1 MKGSSANRKTLQARK
16 KSVRAELVEALS
28 FSAVGKRSKALRQAQ
43 GERWFAGLLLA
54 ATSLLAAPAFA
65 QTVAITGGTVALGD
79 GSEPIEGG
87 TVVLRDGRIVAAGRN
102 VAVPAGAQRVDATGK
117 WVTPGIVAGFSRVG
131 LIEVDAVSSTNDVSA
146 GNSPFS
152 AAIDVA
158 PAINPRALAI
168 QVNRAGGVTRAIV
181 APGTAKSIFAGQGA
195 VIDLGSDMEAVT
207 RARAFQF
214 VELGETG
221 ADEAGGSRAA
231 AHVLFRNALREARDL
246 GRFSSPISGGG
257 GAREPRANDQRDLPL
272 EEVPDN
278 RLLSAGANRP
288 DDVLLT
294 RFDAAALVPVLQGR
308 QLLLVHVE
316 RASDIIQVLALKKE
330 FPRLRLVLVGATE
343 GWTIADRIA
352 AARVPVIANALNDLP
367 STFEQ
372 LAATQSNVA
381 RMRAAGIPV
390 ALGMINDDEARQVR
404 LARQQAGNMVAVGR
418 VPGASGLSWGEA
430 LATITSAPAEAV
442 GMGGEIG
449 SLRPGRRADVVI
461 WSGDPLE
468 NSSAAEIVLIDGV
481 QQPLDNHQTKLRDRY
496 RTATEGDLPK
506 SYER

>member
-1 MKGSSANRKTLQARK
+1 MIRLF
-16 KSVRAELVEALS
+16 KS
-28 FSAVGKRSKALRQAQ
+28 
-43 GERWFAGLLLA
+43 LLLGA
-54 ATSLLAAPAFA
+54 ALFAAAPAAA

-87 TVVLRDGRIVAAGRN
+87 TVVVRDGRIVAAGRN

-131 LIEVDAVSSTNDVSA
+131 LLEVDAVGATNDVTA
-146 GNSPFS
+146 ENSPFS

-158 PAINPRALAI
+158 PAINPRSLAV
-168 QVNRAGGVTRAIV
+168 QVSRAGGVTRAIV
-181 APGTAKSIFAGQGA
+181 APGTGKSIFAGQGA
-195 VIDLGSDMEAVT
+195 IIDLAGDMEPIT

-221 ADEAGGSRAA
+221 SDEAGGSRAA
-231 AHVLFRNALREARDL
+231 AYVLFRNALREARDL
-246 GRFSSPISGGG
+246 GARFSAPISGGG
-257 GAREPRANDQRDLPL
+257 GAREPRANDQRDFPL

-278 RLLSAGANRP
+278 RLLSPGANRP
-288 DDVLLT
+288 EDVLLT

-316 RASDIIQVLALKKE
+316 RASDILQVLGLKRE

-343 GWTIADRIA
+343 GWTVADRIA

-381 RMRAAGIPV
+381 RLRAAGVPV

-404 LARQQAGNMVAVGR
+404 LARQQAGNLVAIGR

-430 LATITSAPAEAV
+430 LATITSGPAEAV

-468 NSSAAEIVLIDGV
+468 NGSTAEIVLIDGV
-481 QQPLDNHQTKLRDRY
+481 QQTLDNHQTRLRDRY

-506 SYER
+506 AYER